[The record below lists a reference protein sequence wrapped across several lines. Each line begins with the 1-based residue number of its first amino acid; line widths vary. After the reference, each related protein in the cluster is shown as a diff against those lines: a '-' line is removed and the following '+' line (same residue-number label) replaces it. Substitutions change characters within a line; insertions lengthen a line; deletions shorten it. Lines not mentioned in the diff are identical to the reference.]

1 MMARR
6 VGVASI
12 VQETNTFSPLPATLD
27 DFQSQGIFHGQDV
40 TRIFDGTNTEV
51 GGALAEVDRQGLAAV
66 PLMRAWA
73 MSSGPIRRAD
83 MDHLVGMLSVD
94 LAEAGPLD
102 GLVLSLHGALV
113 TEDGESGDSLL
124 LRASRQVLGRPAVI
138 GVCLD
143 LHANLTKA
151 LVEEANCLVGY
162 LTYPHVDQ
170 GDTGGRI
177 ARLVS
182 QQLLGTSRPVTCF
195 AKRPL
200 LIPAEAQGFEGPL
213 GEMRRAADQRV
224 AEGCLDVSLFP
235 VQPWL
240 DVPELGF
247 GVAVTT
253 DGDRERATSV
263 AEEIAEA
270 AWRRRHDFRVPL
282 EVPEAAISRARSAV
296 RRPVVLSE
304 SADSPTSGTPAD
316 SPAMVRELLHFGTD
330 LRACVSLVDPPSVER
345 CIEIGAGGQFSG
357 QVGCTFEHRFHSPV
371 RLIGIV
377 ERTGEGA
384 FSLTGPAF
392 TGMSVSM
399 GRYAVVSVGKLQ
411 VLLTERPAP
420 TFDPAAYRF
429 AGIDV
434 GLLDVVVVRSAN
446 LFRAAYAQLAGECI
460 ILDLP
465 GASTP
470 RLESLEFSRAPRPL
484 FPLDR

>member
-1 MMARR
+1 MTLRI
-6 VGVASI
+6 GVASI
-12 VQETNTFSPLPATLD
+12 VQETNTFSPLPARLA
-27 DFQSQGIFHGQDV
+27 DFESQGLFHGRDV
-40 TRIFDGTNTEV
+40 ARVFNGTNTEA
-51 GGALAEVDRQGLAAV
+51 GGALAEITREGVEAV
-66 PLMRAWA
+66 PLLRAWA

-83 MDHLVGMLSVD
+83 LDEMTRMLSAD
-94 LAEAGPLD
+94 LAQAGPLE

-113 TEDGESGDSLL
+113 TDEGESGDLLL
-124 LRASRQVLGRPAVI
+124 LRASRQALGPNAVI

-143 LHANLTKA
+143 LHANLTRD
-151 LVEEANCLVGY
+151 LVQEADCLVGY

-170 GDTGGRI
+170 GGTGRRV
-177 ARLVS
+177 AHLVAER
-182 QQLLGTSRPVTCF
+182 LLGRSLPVTCF

-200 LIPAEAQGFEGPL
+200 LIPAEAQGFEGPMGDL
-213 GEMRRAADQRV
+213 RRLADQRI

-247 GVAVTT
+247 GVAVTSN
-253 DGDRERATSV
+253 GDRQRASAV

-270 AWRRRHDFRVPL
+270 AWGRRQDFRAPL
-282 EVPEAAISRARSAV
+282 ALPEAAIARARAAT

-316 SPAMVRELLHFGTD
+316 SPAMVRELLRFGPD
-330 LRACVSLVDPPSVER
+330 LRACVSLVDPAAVRQGWEV
-345 CIEIGAGGQFSG
+345 GAGGEFNA
-357 QVGCTFEHRFHSPV
+357 QVGCTFEHRFHSPEP
-371 RLIGIV
+371 LAGAV
-377 ERTGEGA
+377 ERTGEGT

-399 GRYAVVSVGKLQ
+399 GRYAVVSAGKLQ

-420 TFDPAAYRF
+420 TFDPAAYSF

-446 LFRAAYAQLAGECI
+446 LFRAAYAPLAGECI

-470 RLESLEFSRAPRPL
+470 RLESLEFRRAPRPL
-484 FPLDR
+484 FPLDD

>member
-1 MMARR
+1 MTYR

-12 VQETNTFSPLPATLD
+12 VQETNTFSPLPATLA
-27 DFQSQGIFHGQDV
+27 DFESQGMFHGQDV
-40 TRIFDGTNTEV
+40 ARMFDGTNTET
-51 GGALAEVDRQGLAAV
+51 GGALAELARQGVDAV
-66 PLMRAWA
+66 PLLRAWA
-73 MSSGPIRRAD
+73 MSGGPIRRTD
-83 MDHLVGMLSVD
+83 MNEMVRMLSAD
-94 LAEAGPLD
+94 LAKAGPLD

-113 TEDGESGDSLL
+113 TDDGESGDLLL
-124 LRASRQVLGRPAVI
+124 LRASRQALGHDAMI

-143 LHANLTKA
+143 LHANLTRA
-151 LVEEANCLVGY
+151 LVLEADCLVGY

-170 GDTGGRI
+170 GDTGRRV
-177 ARLVS
+177 AHLVAEH
-182 QQLLGTSRPVTCF
+182 LLGRSQPVTCF

-200 LIPAEAQGFEGPL
+200 LIPAEAQGFEGPM
-213 GEMRRAADQRV
+213 GDMRRLADQRI
-224 AEGCLDVSLFP
+224 AEGCLDISLFP

-253 DGDRERATSV
+253 DGDRQRASSV

-270 AWRRRHDFRVPL
+270 AWGRRQDFRAAL
-282 EVPEAAISRARSAV
+282 ASPEAAISRARAAA

-316 SPAMVRELLHFGTD
+316 SPAMVRELLRFGRD
-330 LRACVSLVDPPSVER
+330 LRACVSLVDPPAVQR
-345 CIEIGAGGQFSG
+345 CTEIGEGGQFSG
-357 QVGCTFEHRFHSPV
+357 EVGCTFERRFHSPV
-371 RLIGIV
+371 PLAGIV
-377 ERTGEGA
+377 ERTGEGT

-399 GRYAVVSVGKLQ
+399 GRYAVVSAGKLQ

-446 LFRAAYAQLAGECI
+446 LFRAAYAPLAGECI

-470 RLESLEFSRAPRPL
+470 RLESLEFRRAPRPL